1 MMKTFTLMFVCAA
14 AAMAQPIGV
23 GLKVGLPLTDAF
35 DTASG
40 PAGSY
45 SSDTK
50 RYIIGP
56 QVELRL
62 PAGFAIE
69 LDALYT
75 KLNFS
80 FDGTPAGLIRP
91 VSEITDADAWE
102 FPLLLKKK
110 FGGANA
116 GVAAVRPFVA
126 TGASFRRLTSIRQV
140 RNFIT
145 GSPQETSSPAELR
158 DKSAT
163 GFVIGGGV
171 EIRALFLRISP
182 EVRFTRWGTSNFR
195 EGVSN
200 LLETNRNQGQFLVG
214 FHF

>member
-1 MMKTFTLMFVCAA
+1 MHKTFALLFVFAA
-14 AAMAQPIGV
+14 AAVAQPISVGV
-23 GLKVGLPLTDAF
+23 KVGLPLTDAF
-35 DTASG
+35 DTARN
-40 PAGSY
+40 ATTSY
-45 SSDTK
+45 ESDTK

-56 QVELRL
+56 QIELRL
-62 PAGFAIE
+62 PAGFGIE

-80 FDGTPAGLIRP
+80 SVGGVAGS
-91 VSEITDADAWE
+91 VVNAVTDANAWE

-110 FGGANA
+110 FGGTNA
-116 GVAAVRPFVA
+116 GVAAARPFVVV
-126 TGASFRRLTSIRQV
+126 GASYRRLSDITQIQS
-140 RNFIT
+140 FIT
-145 GSPQETSSPAELR
+145 GNSQTTDTPAELQKR
-158 DKSAT
+158 DST
-163 GFVIGGGV
+163 GFVVGGGV

>member
-1 MMKTFTLMFVCAA
+1 MKRTILLLFVSVTAAFT
-14 AAMAQPIGV
+14 QPIGV
-23 GLKVGLPLTDAF
+23 GLKLGLPLTDAF

-40 PAGSY
+40 PVASY
-45 SSDTK
+45 FSDTK

-56 QVELRL
+56 QIELRL
-62 PAGFAIE
+62 PAGISIE

-80 FDGTPAGLIRP
+80 SVGGVAGS
-91 VSEITDADAWE
+91 VVNAVTDADAWE
-102 FPLLLKKK
+102 FPLLLKYK

-116 GVAAVRPFVA
+116 IAASVRPFVA
-126 TGASFRRLTSIRQV
+126 TGAAYRRLTGITQV
-140 RNFIT
+140 REFIT
-145 GSPQETSSPAELR
+145 GSSQSTSDPAELQKK
-158 DKSAT
+158 DAT
-163 GFVIGGGV
+163 GFVIGGGL

-182 EVRFTRWGTSNFR
+182 EFRFTRWGTSNFR
-195 EGVSN
+195 EGISN

>member
-1 MMKTFTLMFVCAA
+1 MNKSFLLLIVWVAA
-14 AAMAQPIGV
+14 AAAQPIGV

-35 DTASG
+35 DTATG
-40 PAGSY
+40 PSSSY
-45 SSDTK
+45 FSDTK

-56 QVELRL
+56 QIELRL

-75 KLNFS
+75 QLNFS
-80 FDGTPAGLIRP
+80 SVSGVAGS
-91 VSEITDADAWE
+91 VVNAVTDADAWE

-126 TGASFRRLTSIRQV
+126 AGASFRRLTGITQIRE
-140 RNFIT
+140 FIT
-145 GSPQETSSPAELR
+145 GNSTTTNTPDELR
-158 DKSAT
+158 NRQST
-163 GFVIGGGV
+163 GFVVGGGV

>member
-1 MMKTFTLMFVCAA
+1 MIKTFILLFVCMASA
-14 AAMAQPIGV
+14 LAQPIGF
-23 GLKVGLPLTDAF
+23 GLKVGAPFTQAF
-35 DTASG
+35 KTGASG
-40 PAGSY
+40 STSY
-45 SSDTK
+45 DSDTK

-62 PAGFAIE
+62 PAGLGIE

-80 FDGTPAGLIRP
+80 SVGGTAGS
-91 VSEITDADAWE
+91 VVNAATDATAWE
-102 FPLLLKKK
+102 FPLLLKYK

-116 GVAAVRPFVA
+116 GLAAVRPFVD
-126 TGASFRRLTSIRQV
+126 TGASFRRLTGISQV

-145 GSPQETSSPAELR
+145 GNSQETSSPAELQ
-158 DKSAT
+158 DKNST

-171 EIRALFLRISP
+171 EIRALFIRISP

-195 EGVSN
+195 EGISN
-200 LLETNRNQGQFLVG
+200 LLETNRNQAQFLVG
-214 FHF
+214 ISF

>member
-1 MMKTFTLMFVCAA
+1 MTKTLSLLFVCAA

-35 DTASG
+35 ETASG
-40 PAGSY
+40 PSSSY
-45 SSDTK
+45 TSDTK

-56 QVELRL
+56 QIELRL

-80 FDGTPAGLIRP
+80 SVGSVAGS
-91 VSEITDADAWE
+91 VVNAATDADSWE

-126 TGASFRRLTSIRQV
+126 TGAAFRRLTSIRQV

-145 GSPQETSSPAELR
+145 GNSQETSTPDELR
-158 DKSAT
+158 NKNAT
-163 GFVIGGGV
+163 GFVIGGGL

>member
-1 MMKTFTLMFVCAA
+1 MTKTLSLLFVCAA

-35 DTASG
+35 ETASG
-40 PAGSY
+40 PSSSY
-45 SSDTK
+45 TSDTK

-56 QVELRL
+56 QIELRL

-80 FDGTPAGLIRP
+80 SVGSVAGS
-91 VSEITDADAWE
+91 VVDAATDADSWE

-126 TGASFRRLTSIRQV
+126 TGAAFRRLTSIRQV

-145 GSPQETSSPAELR
+145 GNSQETSTPDELR
-158 DKSAT
+158 NKNAT
-163 GFVIGGGV
+163 GFVIGGGL

>member
-1 MMKTFTLMFVCAA
+1 MIRTISLLFVFAA
-14 AAMAQPIGV
+14 ASLAQPIGV
-23 GLKVGLPLTDAF
+23 GLKVGLPLTEAF
-35 DTASG
+35 DTATG
-40 PAGSY
+40 PSSSY
-45 SSDTK
+45 TSDTK

-56 QVELRL
+56 QIELRL

-75 KLNFS
+75 KLKFNS
-80 FDGTPAGLIRP
+80 VGGVAGS
-91 VSEITDADAWE
+91 VVNAATDADSWE

-126 TGASFRRLTSIRQV
+126 TGAAFRRLTSVRQV

-145 GSPQETSSPAELR
+145 GSPQQTSNPTELQDR
-158 DKSAT
+158 NAT

-195 EGVSN
+195 EGISN

>member
-1 MMKTFTLMFVCAA
+1 MTKTFFLFVVSVSAA
-14 AAMAQPIGV
+14 LAQPIGF

-35 DTASG
+35 ETASG
-40 PAGSY
+40 PSSSY
-45 SSDTK
+45 FSDTK
-50 RYIIGP
+50 RYLIGP

-62 PAGFAIE
+62 PAGISIE

-80 FDGTPAGLIRP
+80 SVSGVAGS
-91 VSEITDADAWE
+91 VVNAATDADAWE
-102 FPLLLKKK
+102 FPLLLKYK

-116 GVAAVRPFVA
+116 IAASVRPFVA
-126 TGASFRRLTSIRQV
+126 TGASFRR
-140 RNFIT
+140 IT
-145 GSPQETSSPAELR
+145 GITQIREFVTGNSQSTSSPTELQ
-158 DKSAT
+158 DKNGT

-195 EGVSN
+195 EGISN

>member
-1 MMKTFTLMFVCAA
+1 MIKTFALVCVFAA
-14 AAMAQPIGV
+14 AAMAQPISV
-23 GLKVGLPLTDAF
+23 GIKVGLPLTQAF

-40 PAGSY
+40 PTTSY
-45 SSDTK
+45 FSDTK
-50 RYIIGP
+50 RYVIGP
-56 QVELRL
+56 QIELRL
-62 PAGFAIE
+62 PAGFGIE

-80 FDGTPAGLIRP
+80 SVGGVAGS
-91 VSEITDADAWE
+91 VVNAATDADAWE

-126 TGASFRRLTSIRQV
+126 TGAAFRRLSGIKQI

-145 GSPQETSSPAELR
+145 GTSQETSTPAELQH
-158 DKSAT
+158 KNAT
-163 GFVIGGGV
+163 GFVVGGGV

>member
-1 MMKTFTLMFVCAA
+1 MLKTFCFFFVWAA
-14 AAMAQPIGV
+14 TAFSQPIGV

-35 DTASG
+35 NTASG
-40 PAGSY
+40 PSGSY

-56 QVELRL
+56 QIELRL
-62 PAGFAIE
+62 PAGLGIE

-80 FDGTPAGLIRP
+80 SVGGVAGS
-91 VSEITDADAWE
+91 VVNAVTDADAWE
-102 FPLLLKKK
+102 FPLLLKYK

-116 GVAAVRPFVA
+116 IAASVRPFVA
-126 TGASFRRLTSIRQV
+126 TGASFRRLTGISQI
-140 RNFIT
+140 RNFVT
-145 GSPQETSSPAELR
+145 GSPQSTSDPAELR
-158 DKSAT
+158 NKNST
-163 GFVIGGGV
+163 GFVIGGGL

>member
-1 MMKTFTLMFVCAA
+1 MTKTFFLIVVSAA
-14 AAMAQPIGV
+14 AALAQPIGI

-35 DTASG
+35 KTASG
-40 PAGSY
+40 PSSSY
-45 SSDTK
+45 TSDTK

-56 QVELRL
+56 QIELRL
-62 PAGFAIE
+62 PAGLSIE

-80 FDGTPAGLIRP
+80 SVSGVAGS
-91 VSEITDADAWE
+91 VVNAATDADAWE
-102 FPLLLKKK
+102 FPLLLKYK

-116 GVAAVRPFVA
+116 IAASVRPFVA
-126 TGASFRRLTSIRQV
+126 TGAAYRRLTNITQIRDFV
-140 RNFIT
+140 T
-145 GSPQETSSPAELR
+145 GSSQSTSNPSELQGKR
-158 DKSAT
+158 GT
-163 GFVIGGGV
+163 GFVIGGGL

-195 EGVSN
+195 EGISN